1 MKDSFIL
8 YTENL
13 EQVEMLDMEQRGYLL
28 TAIMYYAAGK
38 ELPDMDGMVKM
49 AFSIIRK
56 RIDVN
61 AEKYDEICR
70 KRAEAGKRGGR
81 PKNDDASASCQQ
93 DKKAKKANGF
103 SEKQKKQMVFS
114 ESKQKQKNPDTESDT
129 DTEPDPDIY
138 LKDVCPEP
146 ETAPD
151 PPAGKFLLND
161 GTFFEITEN
170 DVVKYQQLYP
180 GIDVRQQLRN
190 IEGWCDANP
199 TRRKTRNGA
208 KRFLNNW
215 LSTEQN
221 NGSKLPGS
229 SLKQYQPKQNRF
241 NNFHQREYD
250 YSQLEKDLQK
260 KQMKEMEG
268 HQNEAGS

>member
-103 SEKQKKQMVFS
+103 SEKQKKQMVFP

-129 DTEPDPDIY
+129 DTEPDTDIY

-146 ETAPD
+146 ETAPA
-151 PPAGKFLLND
+151 PPAGKFILND
-161 GTFFEITEN
+161 GTYFEITEN
-170 DVVKYQQLYP
+170 DVAKYQQLYP

-208 KRFLNNW
+208 RRFLNNW
-215 LSTEQN
+215 LSAEQN
-221 NGSKLPGS
+221 KGTKS
-229 SLKQYQPKQNRF
+229 SDPSQKQYQHQNRF
-241 NNFHQREYD
+241 NNFHQRKYD
-250 YSQLEKDLQK
+250 YSALERQIMSAQQERMGED
-260 KQMKEMEG
+260 G
-268 HQNEAGS
+268 R